1 MIIDCQNISLSFNEK
16 QLFSDFNL
24 QVEQGEFV
32 TISGDSGKGK
42 TTLLKILQGHVLP
55 KGGRITIRGQELT
68 ENNLSNIRKYITW
81 IPQNVNLPVKNGK
94 ELIELLNITGNM
106 PKIKHLLIQL
116 GLESDFIMRSFQKIS
131 GGQKQRVIM
140 AICLSLDKPIVL
152 MDEPTSSLD
161 EGAIE
166 LLLHTIKAMKGTT
179 FITASHNVTWL
190 NNADRIIDLAT
201 LDDKAVNKKN

>member
-1 MIIDCQNISLSFNEK
+1 MIDCQHISLSFKEK
-16 QLFSDFNL
+16 QLFSDFQL
-24 QVEQGEFV
+24 QVKQGEFIA
-32 TISGDSGKGK
+32 ISGDSGRGK
-42 TTLLKILQGHVLP
+42 TTFLKMLQGYVVPDEGSIKIKDKVL
-55 KGGRITIRGQELT
+55 TDT
-68 ENNLSNIRKYITW
+68 NLSEIRKYITW

-201 LDDKAVNKKN
+201 LNDKVVNKKN